1 VSLTMWGAQQLR
13 DATDQYALDSEH
25 QTDLL
30 KNRLDAIEFTEAQNL
45 TYQDCWVFSV
55 NVYGQPVY
63 RSRCSVHTSRHS
75 VYIVQCYRLSR
86 HTRASMTCDQAN

>member
-45 TYQDCWVFSV
+45 TYQDCGCF
-55 NVYGQPVY
+55 
-63 RSRCSVHTSRHS
+63 RSMSTVS
-75 VYIVQCYRLSR
+75 LS
-86 HTRASMTCDQAN
+86 TDPDALVILLVIQYTLCNSTG

>member
-1 VSLTMWGAQQLR
+1 MWGAQQLR

-55 NVYGQPVY
+55 NVYG
-63 RSRCSVHTSRHS
+63 
-75 VYIVQCYRLSR
+75 
-86 HTRASMTCDQAN
+86 